1 MNVLK
6 SNYNCKKLVQDLEIV
21 LKRKIKIVET
31 ENLCQLKD
39 ISNDEKKIINDI
51 LNKNKKLRLSPL
63 FYK

>member
-51 LNKNKKLRLSPL
+51 LIKNKKLRLSPL